1 MVRMTIILSILC
13 QSDGLVPG
21 QRPKRGTLIGQISV
35 VKYSNGHIWQKLTN
49 SKILKILVKWS
60 CFLVDLTISD
70 PLTNGQMVTIHM
82 PCPSVL
88 PIINYREIFLCTS
101 IVWQSVWCCVIW

>member
-1 MVRMTIILSILC
+1 MIRMNIILSILC
-13 QSDGLVPG
+13 QSDGLVTG
-21 QRPKRGTLIGQISV
+21 QRPKRGTLNGLVIGQISV

-49 SKILKILVKWS
+49 SKILKSLVKWS

-82 PCPSVL
+82 P
-88 PIINYREIFLCTS
+88 
-101 IVWQSVWCCVIW
+101 